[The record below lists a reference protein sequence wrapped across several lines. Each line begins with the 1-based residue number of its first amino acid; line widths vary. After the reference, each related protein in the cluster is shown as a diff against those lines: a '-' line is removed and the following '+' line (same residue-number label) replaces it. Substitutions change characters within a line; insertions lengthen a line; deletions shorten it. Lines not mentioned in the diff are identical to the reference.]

1 MSAANIAKPV
11 LEPQQTVPHV
21 MQIPIIVY
29 FQVQLVLVYQIML
42 VLREVW
48 LVYLVG
54 NLLMGV

>member
-11 LEPQQTVPHV
+11 PEPQQTVHLV
-21 MQIPIIVY
+21 MQIRIIVY
-29 FQVQLVLVYQIML
+29 FQVQLVLVYQVML
-42 VLREVW
+42 VLRGVW